1 MNTDPSASRPQ
12 CDLVAIAA
20 NPNTDLEILRTLAY
34 EYPHLRPVIAL
45 NPSSYEGLLQWL
57 GDLGDEDVNAALRQR
72 AESGPVFPSDDGGAE
87 GAADGADA
95 GSDSDVAGAGAD
107 SADARGESDAGGGD
121 ETEVLSPVAG
131 MPAVQQPAIG
141 ANRDEKVAAVPIAG
155 AANAGASNGGAANS
169 GEPDEEK
176 RRSTQATILILAV
189 VAIALVALVIYFATR
204 SPATDAELTETE
216 SPTEAVATEE
226 ATEAPTEPEETTEE
240 PTEEPELKYPAPDGT
255 STIGRVAAPSGNIVC
270 QLTEDAVT
278 CTVFETNDGDAFG
291 EKCEDGTVTVQ
302 ATADGVGLKCDSPV
316 AAEGMASVDY
326 GNFGQ
331 FGNVA
336 CGSQFNG
343 VSCWNQETGQGF
355 GVSRQ
360 GWTTTDKGFI
370 AEDSYP
376 WFE

>member
-12 CDLVAIAA
+12 RDLVAIAA
-20 NPNTDLEILRTLAY
+20 NPNTDLEVLRTLAY

-45 NPSSYEGLLQWL
+45 NPSAYEGLLQWL

-72 AESGPVFPSDDGGAE
+72 AESGPVFPSDEGEAGNADADGAE
-87 GAADGADA
+87 AGSGSDEADAGADDADGADS
-95 GSDSDVAGAGAD
+95 SDAD
-107 SADARGESDAGGGD
+107 GESDTDDGGGD

-131 MPAVQQPAIG
+131 MPAVQQPANG
-141 ANRDEKVAAVPIAG
+141 ANRDEKVAAVPGASAAAG
-155 AANAGASNGGAANS
+155 ATNDVESDDKN
-169 GEPDEEK
+169 
-176 RRSTQATILILAV
+176 RSTKKTILILAA
-189 VAIALVALVIYFATR
+189 VAIVLVALVIYFATR
-204 SPATDAELTETE
+204 SPATDADLAETE
-216 SPTEAVATEE
+216 APTEAATES
-226 ATEAPTEPEETTEE
+226 TEAPTEPEETTEE
-240 PTEEPELKYPAPDGT
+240 PTEPELKYPAPDGT
-255 STIGRVAAPSGNIVC
+255 STIERVAAPSGNIVC
-270 QLTEDAVT
+270 QLSEDAVT
-278 CTVFETNDGDAFG
+278 CTVFETNDGEAFG
-291 EKCEDGTVTVQ
+291 DRCEDGTVTVQ
-302 ATADGVGLKCDSPV
+302 ATADGVALKCDSPV

-360 GWTTTDKGFI
+360 GWAATDEGFI